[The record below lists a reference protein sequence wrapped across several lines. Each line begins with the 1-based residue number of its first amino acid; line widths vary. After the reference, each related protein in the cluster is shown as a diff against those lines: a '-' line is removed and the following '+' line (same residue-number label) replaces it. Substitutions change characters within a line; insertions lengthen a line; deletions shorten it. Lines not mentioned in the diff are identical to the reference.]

1 MASNYQNYGTVTT
14 DTSTDSVACRG
25 WATLSA
31 HLDSGTGTWT
41 WEFKGPDGVWRSIYA
56 GSDGT
61 TEQAFTGSHM
71 INVFFGGDVLIRGT
85 GSSGSSPQWDW
96 QIVSNVANRG

>member
-1 MASNYQNYGTVTT
+1 MSNYTNHGTVTT
-14 DTSTDSVACRG
+14 DVSTDEVACRG
-25 WATLSA
+25 WTTLSA

-56 GSDGT
+56 GSDFI
-61 TEQAFTGSHM
+61 TEQAFTATHM
-71 INVFFGGDVLIRGT
+71 TNAFFGGDVKVRGT

-96 QIVSNVANRG
+96 QVIGNMSNRV